1 MPRGV
6 GFYGNVTAEDPLH
19 DRAEADVK
27 TNGSPAQ
34 GAGEPRRMERRYPG
48 GALQS
53 IGRLA
58 RKKRLIMR
66 YGQLP
71 KL

>member
-27 TNGSPAQ
+27 TNPQPRGLESLVEWSVVIPAVRYSRSAGSPEKNA
-34 GAGEPRRMERRYPG
+34 
-48 GALQS
+48 
-53 IGRLA
+53 
-58 RKKRLIMR
+58 
-66 YGQLP
+66 
-71 KL
+71 